1 MEVVAGPVS
10 EEHEL
15 IAEVDGTQH
24 RQGRVVLPLIA
35 GIATDDGTA
44 QHQPLGHRAGE
55 AVLHEDIEGAEIDL
69 GPGRGGEQQGQERA
83 KGGAVQG
90 ANRGHGLILQSRG
103 WQSILPMTLS
113 VKPVF
118 I

>member
-1 MEVVAGPVS
+1 MKVVAGPVP

-15 IAEVDGTQH
+15 LAEVDEAGH
-24 RQGRVVLPLIA
+24 GKGRVILALIA
-35 GIATDDGTA
+35 GIATDDGAT
-44 QHQPLGHRAGE
+44 QHQSLGHRAGG

-69 GPGRGGEQQGQERA
+69 GPGRGREQQGQERA
-83 KGGAVQG
+83 KRGAVQG

-103 WQSILPMTLS
+103 WQSILPMALS